1 MTKQIRSAPKNTQR
15 DMQILEILEQNGPT
29 SVHEL
34 CKRLYL
40 SEATMRRSLSDLAR
54 RGLINR
60 THGGAELLK
69 TYTRAGPFS
78 NRMILNAAAKR
89 DIARKAASIV
99 PPGSIVFLDH
109 SSTCYH
115 LAEALMEKRDLTV
128 VTNNLEIALLLSQ
141 TKFHVH
147 ISGGRMH
154 QSTRMSLVGEDAHG
168 IFEEMYADFVFFST
182 FSLSS
187 DGIVSD
193 VGRDGVNIRKAM
205 FKHAKQKVFLC
216 DSSKFNKTAGY
227 IQCTLGDVDMLIS
240 EEDKS
245 SVFADRFPGLKLL

>member
-1 MTKQIRSAPKNTQR
+1 MAKQIRSTPKNAQR
-15 DMQILEILEQNGPT
+15 DTQILEILEQNGPT

-40 SEATMRRSLSDLAR
+40 SEATMRRSLSELAR
-54 RGLINR
+54 KELINR
-60 THGGAELLK
+60 THGGAELRTVLN
-69 TYTRAGPFS
+69 RASPFS
-78 NRMILNAAAKR
+78 NRVILNAAAKR
-89 DIARKAASIV
+89 DIARKTASIV
-99 PPGSIVFLDH
+99 PPGSIVFLDQ

-115 LAEALMEKRDLTV
+115 LAEALMEKRELTV

-141 TKFHVH
+141 TKFRVHV
-147 ISGGRMH
+147 SGGMMH
-154 QSTRMSLVGEDAHG
+154 RSSRMSLVGEDAHG
-168 IFEEMYADFVFFST
+168 IFEEMYADFAFFST

-193 VGRDGVNIRKAM
+193 VGREGINVRKAM
-205 FKHAKQKVFLC
+205 LKHAKCKVFLC
-216 DSSKFNKTAGY
+216 DSSKFDRTAGY
-227 IQCTLGDVDMLIS
+227 IQCSLGDLDMLIS